1 MSHVT
6 VRRLRPL
13 IAIVTLALGLGAC
26 TDSTGPDHEHG
37 EEVHAMRITLA
48 NGTSVTVSETGT
60 VTGTLTLSAGAATTV
75 TVTFLDDAGAV
86 VTDLPATEYQAS
98 VSPNA
103 GITFA
108 RTGAFTGTLQGTTAG
123 TVTVRFGLFHIDEQH
138 DDFGPFPV
146 PVTITGAN

>member
-13 IAIVTLALGLGAC
+13 VAIVTLALAAC
-26 TDSTGPDHEHG
+26 KDSTGPDHEHG
-37 EEVHAMRITLA
+37 EEVHAMRIALA

-103 GITFA
+103 GITFT
-108 RTGAFTGTLQGTTAG
+108 RTGSFTGTLRGDAAG
-123 TVTVRFGLFHIDEQH
+123 NVTVRFGLFHIDEQH